1 MDILNAAMFRF
12 SHVEVPLT
20 TQSLHLSEE
29 VTDFVR
35 PRLVN
40 HKWTLEQK
48 FTLGI
53 LVRWYL
59 NTWKEKTILFNAYF
73 IGAKLSA
80 GSSRLFSEKA
90 IRAMWH
96 DLSRKKDTDG
106 TSKMIWQDTAFSKA
120 SSAWAVARAAL
131 EHIAN
136 ELGLVLQKRTS
147 TSIDGSDIRIPLIYQ
162 GIPRPQRVTKRKSYH
177 LPSRDSSSENEEG
190 TVFPLVSKRR
200 LSDIIQTPTKAGTR
214 RGKISL
220 LTPPSSSQKPE
231 LPYRIHNPSRI
242 PKLVFR
248 AFCDKSQGIN
258 SSTCIRAGSFM
269 NSTNVPP
276 AISSKSPTFKKH
288 ALRHINKVPN
298 GPTPFVSVTSKLLGA
313 FHRAFKMFTNPSIA
327 VIDLELAGRLR
338 NTQKE
343 DSHPVAHSVKSLK
356 LESPDNYRGAS
367 DWLVWGEI
375 PGPSIISCNTI
386 ADLMMFPLSTSEN
399 EGHEGPFYFEAIRS
413 AAYSPVARAHIRKAR
428 TPLTSHNGQAVGRLL
443 RVLGIPASHLH
454 DAIYAVI
461 TDWEF
466 NASRSGRWKQNNEF
480 MKGVHKGFRK
490 GTSPAEMGI
499 KQRTS
504 DDGLVS
510 EDTEAKRGD
519 QGFHPQEGAMNMMLG
534 IRRAN
539 SQASEGTIHEENAI
553 DRADDGKQSSM
564 NLDNEMDRRML
575 DEDWWAQAFRG
586 QLEKVLD
593 M

>member
-1 MDILNAAMFRF
+1 MFRF
-12 SHVEVPLT
+12 SHVEIPLT
-20 TQSLHLSEE
+20 TQSLHVSKE

-35 PRLVN
+35 PHLVN

-48 FTLGI
+48 FTLSI

-106 TSKMIWQDTAFSKA
+106 TWKMIWQDTAFSKA

-131 EHIAN
+131 ENIAN

-147 TSIDGSDIRIPLIYQ
+147 TSIDSSDIRIPLIYK
-162 GIPRPQRVTKRKSYH
+162 GIRRPQRVTKRKRYH

-214 RGKISL
+214 RGKIPL

-231 LPYRIHNPSRI
+231 LPHRIHNPSRI

-276 AISSKSPTFKKH
+276 PISSKSPTFKKH

-298 GPTPFVSVTSKLLGA
+298 GPTPFVSVTPKLLGA
-313 FHRAFKMFTNPSIA
+313 FHRAFKMSTNPSIA

-343 DSHPVAHSVKSLK
+343 DSHPVAHSVKSLN
-356 LESPDNYRGAS
+356 LQSPDNYRGAA

-375 PGPSIISCNTI
+375 PGQAIICTNTI
-386 ADLMMFPLSTSEN
+386 DHLMSSLSTSEN
-399 EGHEGPFYFEAIRS
+399 ESPFYFEAIRS
-413 AAYSPVARAHIRKAR
+413 SAYSPVVRAHIRKAR

-480 MKGVHKGFRK
+480 MKGVHKGFR
-490 GTSPAEMGI
+490 
-499 KQRTS
+499 
-504 DDGLVS
+504 
-510 EDTEAKRGD
+510 GD

-534 IRRAN
+534 IRRAD
-539 SQASEGTIHEENAI
+539 SQASEGTVPEENAI

-575 DEDWWAQAFRG
+575 DEDSWAQAFRG

>member
-1 MDILNAAMFRF
+1 VDILNAAMFRF

-20 TQSLHLSEE
+20 TQSLHSSEE

-35 PRLVN
+35 PHLVN

-48 FTLGI
+48 FTLSI

-147 TSIDGSDIRIPLIYQ
+147 TSIDVSDIRIPLIYQ

-200 LSDIIQTPTKAGTR
+200 LSDVIQTPTKAGTR

-231 LPYRIHNPSRI
+231 LPHRIHNPSQI

-269 NSTNVPP
+269 NSTIPP
-276 AISSKSPTFKKH
+276 PISSKSPTFKKH
-288 ALRHINKVPN
+288 ALRNINKVPN
-298 GPTPFVSVTSKLLGA
+298 GTTPFVSVTPKLLGA
-313 FHRAFKMFTNPSIA
+313 FHRAFKMSTNPSIA

-375 PGPSIISCNTI
+375 PGPSILSCNTI
-386 ADLMMFPLSTSEN
+386 ADLMMSPLSTS
-399 EGHEGPFYFEAIRS
+399 EGPFYFEAIRS
-413 AAYSPVARAHIRKAR
+413 AAYSPIARAHIRKAR
-428 TPLTSHNGQAVGRLL
+428 TPLTSHNGQAVGRFL

-490 GTSPAEMGI
+490 GTPSAEM
-499 KQRTS
+499 R
-504 DDGLVS
+504 
-510 EDTEAKRGD
+510 
-519 QGFHPQEGAMNMMLG
+519 
-534 IRRAN
+534 IRRAD
-539 SQASEGTIHEENAI
+539 SQASEGTIPEENAI

>member
-1 MDILNAAMFRF
+1 VLEPSLYFVDILNAAMFRF
-12 SHVEVPLT
+12 SHVEVP
-20 TQSLHLSEE
+20 QSFHLSEE

-35 PRLVN
+35 PHLVN
-40 HKWTLEQK
+40 HRWTLEQK
-48 FTLGI
+48 FTLSI

-59 NTWKEKTILFNAYF
+59 NTWKEKTLLFNAYF

-131 EHIAN
+131 EHIAD

-162 GIPRPQRVTKRKSYH
+162 GTRRPQRVTKRKGYH

-200 LSDIIQTPTKAGTR
+200 LSDVIQTPTKAGTR

-231 LPYRIHNPSRI
+231 LPHRIHNPSQI

-269 NSTNVPP
+269 NSTIPP
-276 AISSKSPTFKKH
+276 PISSESPTFKKH
-288 ALRHINKVPN
+288 AHRHINKVPN
-298 GPTPFVSVTSKLLGA
+298 GTTPFVSVTPKLLGA
-313 FHRAFKMFTNPSIA
+313 FHRAFKMSTNSSIA

-375 PGPSIISCNTI
+375 PGQAIISCNTI
-386 ADLMMFPLSTSEN
+386 ADVISSFSTSEN
-399 EGHEGPFYFEAIRS
+399 EGPFHFEAIRS

-443 RVLGIPASHLH
+443 RVLGIPTSHLH

-490 GTSPAEMGI
+490 GTPP
-499 KQRTS
+499 
-504 DDGLVS
+504 VS

-519 QGFHPQEGAMNMMLG
+519 QGFHPQEGAINMMLG
-534 IRRAN
+534 IRRAD
-539 SQASEGTIHEENAI
+539 SQASEGTVPEENAI